1 MRGYTRDSIMKS
13 PKRMLGI
20 ILLVAV
26 AIFTYTTFNRPVE
39 KGPQGR
45 HHGGGKLDESV
56 IRSHKHHRNRER
68 DYEIIPPFEMPVDDT
83 PDDKDDNS
91 TMAYTTVHPTTAPEI
106 DRDRCRPHHNVAFI
120 KVHRSGSSTVQNI
133 FLRYAYDHDLVV
145 GLPRMPESPWVG
157 CRSVIKSSDVMEL
170 AEGVKWNI
178 FAHHSTYN
186 RSNFDHFMHEDTRFV
201 GILRKPINRL
211 RSVFYALRL
220 EQYFPGLEGKENDT
234 GLMKYLRDPAHW
246 DNKFSHPATCFEHD
260 ACVQDCMAKDLGLP
274 PGELDGEA
282 IDTFIHN
289 LGKDFTL
296 LLILE
301 HLNHSLVLLKRR
313 MCWQMEDILYWVSA
327 EDDMTNYEEKEHFTE
342 KMVSK
347 YKRSSRIDYH
357 LYEHFN
363 ASLWRQISLEGR
375 DFLEEVYEFERILRI
390 VNERCQEDDG
400 NFKIVEATEYN
411 KEIYITW
418 SLCTKLRFNRLAWD
432 ENIRGMQEIHYGKV
446 ESKKSFGNRWPVDV
460 KGRNITV

>member
-1 MRGYTRDSIMKS
+1 MRNSKDIVMKS
-13 PKRMLGI
+13 PKRTLGI
-20 ILLVAV
+20 ILLVIV
-26 AIFTYTTFNRPVE
+26 GIFTYTTFNRPVE
-39 KGPQGR
+39 KGARNR
-45 HHGGGKLDESV
+45 HHGGATQHGEAVL
-56 IRSHKHHRNRER
+56 RSHHKHHRHEDA
-68 DYEIIPPFEMPVDDT
+68 DYEIKPPWEEEEEEDSS
-83 PDDKDDNS
+83 NS
-91 TMAYTTVHPTTAPEI
+91 TMEYTTIHPTTGPEI
-106 DRDRCRPHHNVAFI
+106 DRDGCKPRHNIAFI

-157 CRSVIKSSDVMEL
+157 CRSVIKDSDVMEL
-170 AEGVKWNI
+170 APGVKWNI

-186 RSNFDHFMHEDTRFV
+186 KTNFDRFMHPGTEFV

-246 DNKFSHPATCFEHD
+246 DKVFSHPATCFEHD

-274 PGELDGEA
+274 PGELDGQA
-282 IDTFIHN
+282 IDTFIHKI
-289 LGKDFTL
+289 GKDFTL

-301 HLNHSLVLLKRR
+301 HINWSLVLLKRR
-313 MCWQMEDILYWVSA
+313 MCWQMEDILYWVA
-327 EDDMTNYEEKEHFTE
+327 DEDDMTNYEEKEHFTE
-342 KMVSK
+342 KMVAK

-375 DFLEEVYEFERILRI
+375 DFYEEVWEFERILKI

-400 NFKIVEATEYN
+400 KFKIVGGTDYS

-418 SLCTKLRFNRLAWD
+418 SLCTKLKFNRLTWD
-432 ENIRGMQEIHYGKV
+432 ENLRGMQKIHYGNV
-446 ESKKSFGNRWPVDV
+446 EEKKDFGDRWADI
-460 KGRNITV
+460 KEH